1 MRIGGRGAGFGLC
14 GLSRWLSRCVAAVL
28 AALVV
33 LAVAVPGAWA
43 DDAADAADGQSGP
56 TVELHA
62 DQKTKV
68 NVEGDAPTYKLG
80 NATVTGGNS
89 SYFIVEVDTGSFTL
103 PADNK
108 APDKAEVSYALKED
122 SAFVQGTDVVA
133 NGKYKY
139 VAFKS
144 SSNNGTADITSEAL
158 QSYLHGLTFNL
169 AGDTAQ
175 EVTVA
180 AVDTPLTVTYNGKT
194 YNVILFGGHAYTFID
209 SFIDWDKAY
218 AAAKG
223 TTFFGAKGHLL
234 TIESG
239 AEHNLIYRSFS
250 NKKGWLGA
258 TRYTTAE
265 KAKEDGDT
273 FTLASGGDAWY
284 WVTGPS
290 AGTKFWNGATR
301 TGGSAVGGV
310 VYQNWASNEPN
321 NSWLDSSK
329 EYCAQYGK
337 GESGQ
342 WNDLPSSITTI
353 KNKADLANWMQGFY
367 VEYDTGLD
375 LGAGRE
381 VSATVQR
388 VDVTYDRDNG
398 RVSAVPSSGG
408 GAAGLRVAE
417 AGSPDGK
424 VLTNTEYETTL
435 SAVQA
440 RELDAAS
447 VKVTVGGEA
456 LSRGDDGYSFEE
468 SSGRLTI
475 PAAKVTGAVQISA
488 KVKRLVTIKDDK
500 DAELGVV
507 SLAYNTQLDKAE
519 ADDLAKKDGYTV
531 SGYKNKDT
539 DSAYD
544 FSTQVTEDVTLVASY
559 DLDAP
564 TVTIKSDKSQLE
576 TRADRASVSV
586 DVKKP
591 VAGVTETITWSK
603 DGSPVD
609 SCANKATCEITE
621 AGTYTVTVTEKD
633 ADGKTSSVSQ
643 QVTIAAPTEH
653 MVTIDDGVAS
663 KTVKVTNGD
672 ALGADKVADVAKAG
686 YALSGWRTG
695 DGASFDPAATPVTG
709 PLTVSPVWVL
719 DAPGVTVAASPSK
732 IESVGD
738 RARIEATVTP
748 PAVAGG
754 QVATEYKWF
763 RDGELIDGATGSSY
777 ETAEPGTYRV
787 EVAVADPATGETST
801 AGREVTVAA
810 PDTRTVTVV
819 ERDGSRTYV
828 TVEVPNGG
836 TVDVSDLSQVGKDGY
851 ELSGWVTTDGK
862 PFDPAKDK
870 LTADMTISP
879 VWKLVEPTVS
889 ITDDRG
895 TLRVEVDNPAGAKV
909 EYQWFKDGRLLSGQA
924 GATLEGAGPGAYT
937 VRVTLTDAEGNTVTV
952 ERQVAVDASS
962 SRDTLASTGA
972 SPVPAL
978 FALAFLLA
986 AAAGLALSRRLS

>member
-1 MRIGGRGAGFGLC
+1 MRIGGSAVFSVRGV
-14 GLSRWLSRCVAAVL
+14 SRWLAAIM

-33 LAVAVPGAWA
+33 LAVTVPGAWA
-43 DDAADAADGQSGP
+43 ADDKPSVDLK
-56 TVELHA
+56 EN
-62 DQKTKV
+62 QKTSVSVGSATV
-68 NVEGDAPTYKLG
+68 NATYQLG
-80 NATVTGGNS
+80 NATVTGAS
-89 SYFIVEVDTGSFTL
+89 SYITVQVDSGSFTPNADA
-103 PADNK
+103 PAG
-108 APDKAEVSYALKED
+108 AEAADALNASGVYVDGGAKKDGSYTYA
-122 SAFVQGTDVVA
+122 S
-133 NGKYKY
+133 
-139 VAFKS
+139 FKS
-144 SSNNGTADITSEAL
+144 SDNNASVTATAVQD
-158 QSYLHGLTFNL
+158 YLRGLTFTL
-169 AGDTAQ
+169 SGDAKQT
-175 EVTVA
+175 VTVSVVA
-180 AVDTPLTVTYNGKT
+180 QPLKASYNGQQYDAT
-194 YNVILFGGHAYTFID
+194 LFNGNAYTFIENK
-209 SFIDWDKAY
+209 SIAWDKAY
-218 AAAKG
+218 EAAKQ
-223 TTFFGAKGHLL
+223 TTFVGTKGHLL
-234 TIESG
+234 TIESSS
-239 AEHNLIYRSFS
+239 EHSLIFKSFK
-250 NKKGWLGA
+250 NKTGFMGA

-265 KAKEDGDT
+265 QAKQNADT
-273 FTLASGGDAWY
+273 FTPASGGDAWY

-290 AGTKFWNGATR
+290 AGTMILTKGTRQDGGASP
-301 TGGSAVGGV
+301 TG
-310 VYQNWASNEPN
+310 VYTNWSDGEPN
-321 NSWLDSSK
+321 ASGRDK
-329 EYCAQYGK
+329 EGYGQYGH
-337 GESGQ
+337 GDAGQ
-342 WNDLPSSITTI
+342 WNDV
-353 KNKADLANWMQGFY
+353 ANDGTYGDGGTRHIDGFY
-367 VEYDTGLD
+367 VEFEDVNLD
-375 LGAGRE
+375 EAGTT
-381 VSATVQR
+381 VSATTRR
-388 VDVTYDRDNG
+388 VDVTYDLD
-398 RVSAVPSSGG
+398 
-408 GAAGLRVAE
+408 
-417 AGSPDGK
+417 DGK
-424 VLTNTEYETTL
+424 VSSVSSVSKMLTNNGDYETTL
-435 SAVQA
+435 SVAEAVAGRSRAVSSRQVRAAVA

-447 VKVTVGGEA
+447 VKVTVDGEA

-488 KVKRLVTIKDDK
+488 KVKRLVTITDDK
-500 DAELGVV
+500 DAELGVK
-507 SLAYNTQLDKAE
+507 SLAYGAQLTQDE
-519 ADDLAKKDGYTV
+519 ADKLAKKSGYTI
-531 SGYKNKDT
+531 SGYKNEA
-539 DSAYD
+539 DSSDYTFPQA
-544 FSTQVTEDVTLVASY
+544 VTEDVTLVASY
-559 DLDAP
+559 TLDAP
-564 TVTIKSDKSQLE
+564 QVTVTQDKAQLE
-576 TRADRASVSV
+576 TRADKASVSV

-591 VAGVTETITWSK
+591 VADAVQTVTWSK
-603 DGSPVD
+603 GGKELPECKD
-609 SCANKATCEITE
+609 KTMCEITE

-633 ADGKTSSVSQ
+633 ADGKTSTVTKE
-643 QVTIAAPTEH
+643 VTIAAPTEH
-653 MVTIDDGVAS
+653 TV
-663 KTVKVTNGD
+663 TVKDGDTTKTFQVTNGD
-672 ALGADKVADVAKAG
+672 PLGADNVAGTTKQG
-686 YALSGWRTG
+686 YTLTGWRTG

-952 ERQVAVDASS
+952 ERQVTVDASS